1 MSHIAVLDW
10 LNEEEMPLQPAPMNN
25 SPSIANPT
33 GGPTQNGPQV
43 PDNAD
48 AGLSPNQDQP
58 AGNNLQPP
66 QNDDLSKDPLHPDMP
81 EEKEDQNFEKWKN
94 SYFKEAIRNDL
105 VKMMDLIH
113 HVRDEKLDPYERKFV
128 EDNLQILFL
137 RKDSNIDKASVEIRK
152 KIKNDLDQNNPAV
165 SIVNHVHSVLQTIP
179 ELNST
184 YIKLQG
190 LLGSKGDLHR
200 KFISALTGSVQV
212 GSGGN
217 SEDIIYNERDYSIR
231 ISTRFNEKWGKVE
244 IGKWGLNSGDPE
256 KFLTDP
262 ELKKLE
268 DGSPE
273 EKDVLRRRIIM
284 ESIAELFKQR
294 AFLVNVVGE
303 DGSIYT
309 LGWDIAGSL
318 RSAYSDGKLVVR
330 TSRSESA
337 EVMIGD
343 DGSVI
348 PLLDLKINYVKD
360 TGRVNDEG
368 LPESKELEFMQKIN
382 GILYLTAN
390 LNTLRNASSSFSG
403 LVLKETP
410 YSGNPSDLTVLRR
423 CVPSVSEMLLR
434 QC

>member
-1 MSHIAVLDW
+1 MSNIAVLDW
-10 LNEEEMPLQPAPMNN
+10 LNEEEMPLQPAQMNN
-25 SPSIANPT
+25 SPSITNPT

-58 AGNNLQPP
+58 AGNNLQP
-66 QNDDLSKDPLHPDMP
+66 QNNDLSQDPIHPDMP

-113 HVRDEKLDPYERKFV
+113 HIRDEKLDPYERKFV

-200 KFISALTGSVQV
+200 KFISALTGAVQV

-217 SEDIIYNERDYSIR
+217 SEDVIYNERDYSIR

-244 IGKWGLNSGDPE
+244 IGKWGLNSGDPD

-318 RSAYSDGKLVVR
+318 RAAYSDGKLVVR